1 MLAIITLL
9 LALIWPAE
17 DAADTRFRAPV
28 VDKAAVQTVPR
39 QAGASRL
46 RVLVTAY
53 CLRGRTFTGSRVG
66 HGSVAVDPDVIPLG
80 SKLFIPH
87 YGYGHAVDTGSAVLG
102 RHVDEWRSSC
112 ADAMRRTRFETITVW
127 SHR

>member
-1 MLAIITLL
+1 MLAIIALL
-9 LALIWPAE
+9 LVVAGWVPPADFAASGRGARGSAALRAE
-17 DAADTRFRAPV
+17 PRRV
-28 VDKAAVQTVPR
+28 HAVR
-39 QAGASRL
+39 I

-53 CLRGRTFTGSRVG
+53 CLRGRTFTGARAG
-66 HGSVAVDPDVIPLG
+66 QGTVAVDPHVIPLG
-80 SKLFIPH
+80 SRLFIPH
-87 YGYGHAVDTGSAVLG
+87 YGHGYALDTGSAVLG